1 MSDLP
6 EIIRTREDLI
16 NTHLSDNDIVE
27 ILTSMKRAALAGEW
41 PAAKLLL
48 EFKYGRNPEP
58 VSTNLTLEELMAQ
71 TPLGVAPGPD
81 SI

>member
-6 EIIRTREDLI
+6 KLVRTRAELI
-16 NTHLSDNDIVE
+16 DTHLSDDDIVE
-27 ILTSMKRAALAGEW
+27 ILTGLKRAAAAGEW
-41 PAAKLLL
+41 AAAKLLI

-58 VSTNLTLEELMAQ
+58 IVTDLTLEDLMAQ
-71 TPLGVAPGPD
+71 TPLGVVPGPD